1 MRLRRRNGNCEQHW
15 LPNRALSSE
24 DRGQVLALACLS
36 LPLNVNA
43 ANFDVAANMMGVQE
57 RGREL
62 KIPAEGQLIFYT
74 TAQRLHAAMA
84 EEG

>member
-1 MRLRRRNGNCEQHW
+1 M
-15 LPNRALSSE
+15 SE
-24 DRGQVLALACLS
+24 ETGQALALACLS

-43 ANFDVAANMMGVQE
+43 ANFDVTANMMGVQE

-62 KIPAEGQLIFYT
+62 KVRAKGQLIFNT
-74 TAQRLHAAMA
+74 TAQTLHAAMA